1 MLTLRIGQRLQGVLP
16 NWLRATPACS
26 STSIEDALSVT
37 GATTLIESVSTPF
50 MFSSRTRMLTSASL
64 PEERGE
70 ESSWEALDDIGQDA
84 STQFEI
90 SDDFS
95 SPHTVLNLPQSLEEI
110 GRLNP
115 DLREAMEAHASFA
128 K

>member
-1 MLTLRIGQRLQGVLP
+1 
-16 NWLRATPACS
+16 
-26 STSIEDALSVT
+26 
-37 GATTLIESVSTPF
+37 
-50 MFSSRTRMLTSASL
+50 MLTSASL